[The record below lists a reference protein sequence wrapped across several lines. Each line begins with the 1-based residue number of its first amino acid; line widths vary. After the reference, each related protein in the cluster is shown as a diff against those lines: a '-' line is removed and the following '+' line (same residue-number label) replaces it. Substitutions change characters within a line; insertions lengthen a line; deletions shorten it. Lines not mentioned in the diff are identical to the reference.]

1 MPVEADSAGWTG
13 GDTERGT
20 ITVCGEFG
28 DRKALDAA
36 LSLLEG
42 SDFQRADLSV
52 RVAGEA
58 ATANPMREDDARNL
72 RTLGTSAAA
81 AGTALAAAGVVIATG
96 GAALPAVAAAA
107 AAGGLTGAAG
117 AALGNAATPDGAA
130 RPQQEAAGRGA
141 VLVVSATNA
150 AKQEK
155 AATLLR
161 QAGATQIWQEVSA

>member
-1 MPVEADSAGWTG
+1 MPIDSATWTG
-13 GDTERGT
+13 GDDAPAASL
-20 ITVCGEFG
+20 VCGQFH
-28 DRKALDAA
+28 DRAALDAA
-36 LSLLEG
+36 LSQLEG

-58 ATANPMREDDARNL
+58 KAGDPVRADDAGTL

-107 AAGGLTGAAG
+107 AAGGLTGATG
-117 AALGNAATPDGAA
+117 AALGNTATPDGAKQS
-130 RPQQEAAGRGA
+130 RQEDAGGGA
-141 VLVVSATNA
+141 VLLVNATTPE
-150 AKQEK
+150 KQAR

-161 QAGATQIWQEVSA
+161 DAGAARVWHEVPA